1 MRHQGHFSS
10 LNGHQDYVRAIDY
23 SSQTGRLFSA
33 SDDGMLYMWDLNA
46 EKIMQKYQF
55 ADEGAPVV
63 VDLREESKE
72 EAKQPPE

>member
-1 MRHQGHFSS
+1 
-10 LNGHQDYVRAIDY
+10 
-23 SSQTGRLFSA
+23 
-33 SDDGMLYMWDLNA
+33 MLYMWDLNA